1 MAGDRAGGMATG
13 MGDAAAGD
21 IHLTHGHEHSHVHL
35 PPEHRPEER
44 KRLLLTLALTGV
56 MMVVE
61 VAAGLLTNSLA
72 LIGDAGHMLTHVVA
86 LSVSLAAIVIAGR
99 PSSLRRTFGFYR
111 TEILAAL
118 LNGISVLLI
127 SFYIFYEG
135 YRRFLNPEPIATAEM
150 LIVAVAGLVVNL
162 LGAFLLHGVSHG
174 DLNIKSAFLHLIGDT
189 ISSVGVIV
197 AGGVIMLTGW
207 YVLDPIVAVL
217 IGVVILIWGFQLI
230 RDSMDILMESV
241 PRGIDIPSLVMCAR
255 SHDKRIIGI
264 HDVHVWQITSGK
276 YAMTAHVV
284 VDGGMKVNETTDIL
298 EAVRNCMSEH
308 FRISHVAIQ
317 FEPEEESCHTDEYS
331 FSEAN
336 DHDHAHG
343 RDRMHGPQHR

>member
-1 MAGDRAGGMATG
+1 MD
-13 MGDAAAGD
+13 
-21 IHLTHGHEHSHVHL
+21 HGHEGHHHEHPHIHL

-44 KRLLLTLALTGV
+44 KRLMLTLAITGV

-86 LSVSLAAIVIAGR
+86 LSVSLAAIIIAAR
-99 PSSLRRTFGFYR
+99 PSSERRTFGLYR

-150 LIVAVAGLVVNL
+150 LIVAVAGLAVNL

-189 ISSVGVIV
+189 ISSVGVIA

-217 IGVVILIWGFQLI
+217 IGVVILVWGYQLI
-230 RDSMDILMESV
+230 RDSMDILLESV
-241 PRGIDIPSLVMCAR
+241 PRDVDIPSLVMCAR
-255 SHDKRIIGI
+255 SHDSRIKGI

-284 VDGGMKVNETTDIL
+284 VDRKMVVGDTTEIL
-298 EAVRNCMSEH
+298 KAVKACMSEH
-308 FRISHVAIQ
+308 FRIGHVALQ
-317 FEPEEESCHTDEYS
+317 FEPEEESHHTDEYS
-331 FSEAN
+331 FQAEDGHEHPYGIVHGRN
-336 DHDHAHG
+336 G
-343 RDRMHGPQHR
+343 RDRKS

>member
-1 MAGDRAGGMATG
+1 MD
-13 MGDAAAGD
+13 
-21 IHLTHGHEHSHVHL
+21 HGHEHSHVHL

-44 KRLLLTLALTGV
+44 KRLLLTLAITGV

-61 VAAGLLTNSLA
+61 VVAGLLTNSLA

-86 LSVSLAAIVIAGR
+86 LSVSLAAIIIASR
-99 PSSLRRTFGFYR
+99 PSSERRTFGLYR

-135 YRRFLNPEPIATAEM
+135 YRRFLNPEPIATVEM

-189 ISSVGVIV
+189 ISSVGVII

-217 IGVVILIWGFQLI
+217 IGVVILVWGFQLI
-230 RDSMDILMESV
+230 RDSMDILLESV
-241 PRGIDIPSLVMCAR
+241 PRDVDIPSLVLCAR
-255 SHDKRIIGI
+255 SHDKRIKGI

-284 VDGGMKVNETTDIL
+284 IDGTMQVSETTDIL
-298 EAVRNCMSEH
+298 NAVKDCMTGH
-308 FRISHVAIQ
+308 FMIGHVAIQ
-317 FEPEEESCHTDEYS
+317 FEPEEESHHTDEYS
-331 FSEAN
+331 PPHSHGDEAGHS
-336 DHDHAHG
+336 DGHAHG
-343 RDRMHGPQHR
+343 HSHGS